1 MNKLDALFDFNA
13 TALRVRAQRQEILA
27 ANIANAD
34 TPNYK
39 ARDIDFASSLKK
51 ALETNTASATKNSA
65 AGAEASIALATNHA
79 KHLLGGGNA
88 ATGSNGNMALTT
100 NHAKHIPGGGGVN
113 EADLL
118 YRPLIQGSV
127 DGNSVDGEVERTAFV
142 DNAIHYEANIT
153 MLNAQIKDM
162 NAALSPSS

>member
-1 MNKLDALFDFNA
+1 MDKLDALFDFNA

-39 ARDIDFASSLKK
+39 ARDIDFAGSLKK
-51 ALETNTASATKNSA
+51 ALEANVASAAN
-65 AGAEASIALATNHA
+65 
-79 KHLLGGGNA
+79 NA
-88 ATGSNGNMALTT
+88 AAGSNGNLSLTT
-100 NHAKHIPGGGGVN
+100 SHVKHIPGGGGGVN

>member
-39 ARDIDFASSLKK
+39 ARDIDFAASLKR
-51 ALETNTASATKNSA
+51 ALEDKSTKMGS
-65 AGAEASIALATNHA
+65 T
-79 KHLLGGGNA
+79 
-88 ATGSNGNMALTT
+88 TGSNPNGGLEMATSST
-100 NHAKHIPGGGGVN
+100 KHMSKNGGIN

-118 YRPLIQGSV
+118 FRPLIQGSV
-127 DGNSVDGEVERTAFV
+127 DGNSVDGEVERTAYV

-153 MLNAQIKDM
+153 MLNASIKDM
-162 NAALSPSS
+162 NAALSPSN

>member
-1 MNKLDALFDFNA
+1 MDKLDALFDFNA

-34 TPNYK
+34 TPNFK
-39 ARDIDFASSLKK
+39 ARDIDFAGSLKK
-51 ALETNTASATKNSA
+51 ALEANAASAANNAA
-65 AGAEASIALATNHA
+65 AGT
-79 KHLLGGGNA
+79 
-88 ATGSNGNMALTT
+88 NGNLSLTT
-100 NHAKHIPGGGGVN
+100 SHVKHIPGGGGGAN

-142 DNAIHYEANIT
+142 ENAIQYEANIL
-153 MLNAQIKDM
+153 MLNAQIKSM
-162 NAALSPSS
+162 TAALSPTS

>member
-34 TPNYK
+34 TPNFK
-39 ARDIDFASSLKK
+39 ARDIDFASTLKK
-51 ALETNTASATKNSA
+51 ALEANAADAANSA
-65 AGAEASIALATNHA
+65 AVA
-79 KHLLGGGNA
+79 
-88 ATGSNGNMALTT
+88 SNGGLALTT
-100 NHAKHIPGGGGVN
+100 THSKHISGNGNGGGIN

-127 DGNSVDGEVERTAFV
+127 DGNSVDGEVERSAFV

-153 MLNAQIKDM
+153 MLNASIKDM
-162 NAALSPSS
+162 NAALSPTNS

>member
-1 MNKLDALFDFNA
+1 MDKLDALFDFNA

-34 TPNYK
+34 TPNFK

-51 ALETNTASATKNSA
+51 ALEANAADATNSA
-65 AGAEASIALATNHA
+65 AVASNGGLALATTH
-79 KHLLGGGNA
+79 
-88 ATGSNGNMALTT
+88 S
-100 NHAKHIPGGGGVN
+100 KHISGSGTGGIN

-127 DGNSVDGEVERTAFV
+127 DGNSVDGEVERSAFV

-153 MLNAQIKDM
+153 MLNASIKDM
-162 NAALSPSS
+162 NAALSPTNS